1 MVMNIEKIFALYG
14 DGESKQLNFINN
26 SRGDDDL
33 RHTYI
38 VKYPGG
44 LKIAV
49 KVSNN
54 SFTTPDRING
64 WAQLCGHYDNLGI
77 YCPQIMQNKE
87 GNYYTEVDGYIVYA
101 EEFMKYKIADSN
113 GRTPE
118 SNKYKKKM
126 YESIGLVA
134 ANPAPLVP
142 WKTAYC
148 LYDKFADS
156 DLYDENYE
164 CAFEFY
170 KFFKDN
176 FHELNERTE
185 KIWILYNRKREAFEQ
200 EYRALP
206 KAVFQGDLN
215 SSNILLTRSG
225 NFKGLIDFNLSG
237 TETILNYVFCEC
249 CQSLEDEDKIS
260 TLLDID
266 ELKLRDEKTVRN
278 LAYVSKHYK
287 FTDAEKAAFNSYYNI
302 VMPFRWPY
310 HCFFMKLLRG
320 DGRHYANDVIEWVE
334 YQLTRS
340 DVSGQLP

>member
-1 MVMNIEKIFALYG
+1 MVMNIEKSFALYG
-14 DGESKQLNFINN
+14 DGEPKQLNFIDS

-38 VKYPGG
+38 VKYPGR

-49 KVSNN
+49 KVTKNP
-54 SFTTPDRING
+54 FTTPERING
-64 WAQLCGHYDNLGI
+64 WTQLCGHYNNLGI
-77 YCPQIMQNKE
+77 YCPQILQNNE
-87 GNYYTEVDGYIVYA
+87 GKYFAEVDGYIVYA
-101 EEFMKYKIADSN
+101 EEYMKYKVADNS

-118 SNKYKKKM
+118 SDKYKKGM

-134 ANPAPLVP
+134 ANPAPVVP

-148 LYDKFADS
+148 LYNKFAES

-164 CAFEFY
+164 CALEFY
-170 KFFKDN
+170 KFFKNN
-176 FHELNERTE
+176 FHEYSERTE
-185 KIWILYNRKREAFEQ
+185 KIWKLYNQKREDFEQ

-249 CQSLEDEDKIS
+249 CYYLENEDKIN
-260 TLLDID
+260 TLLDTD
-266 ELKLRDEKTVRN
+266 ELKLRDQKTVCN
-278 LAYVSKHYK
+278 LAYVGKHYK
-287 FTDAEKAAFNSYYNI
+287 FTDAEKTAFNNYYNI

-320 DGRHYANDVIEWVE
+320 DGRHFAHDVIEWVE

-340 DVSGQLP
+340 DMSDKLP